1 MEQLDNVSQS
11 GDILEGAV
19 KSEDEEGGQGN
30 PNMSSAEA
38 AAAHHKMVNI
48 LKASGKGLRNL
59 NAKSLTASGR
69 DYSDLLKEYIKS
81 YWVVRD

>member
-11 GDILEGAV
+11 GDVLEGAV

-30 PNMSSAEA
+30 PNLSSAEA

-48 LKASGKGLRNL
+48 LKASGIGLCDL
-59 NAKSLTASGR
+59 NTKSLKASGR